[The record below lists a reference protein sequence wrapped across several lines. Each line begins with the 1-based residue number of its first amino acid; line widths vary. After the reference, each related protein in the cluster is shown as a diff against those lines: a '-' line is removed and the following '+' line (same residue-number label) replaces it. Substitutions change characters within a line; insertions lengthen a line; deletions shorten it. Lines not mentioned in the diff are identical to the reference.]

1 MKWVNGVISGFL
13 GGFLGGVAGVGGGVV
28 MIPLMTWLQ
37 KLTQHQAHGT
47 SLVAIAFSAAVG
59 AATYF
64 GRGDVNWKASLLM
77 AATAVFTAR
86 LGARYA
92 HSLPEKKLK
101 KAFGIF
107 LIFASVMLLVKS
119 SLPAFGTNPSLWAA
133 ILLFLLIGA
142 ATGFLSGMMGVGGGA
157 VMVPPMV
164 IIGGMEQH
172 LAQGTSLL
180 AMVPAATAGAITHY
194 KLGNVRTDIMWG
206 LAIGSLAGGFTG
218 ASTAALLPEPVLR
231 SIFAGIGLVMSIRY
245 LRSR

>member
-1 MKWVNGVISGFL
+1 
-13 GGFLGGVAGVGGGVV
+13 

-47 SLVAIAFSAAVG
+47 SLVAIAFSASIG
-59 AATYF
+59 ALTYF
-64 GRGDVNWKASLLM
+64 LRGDVNWKASLLI

-107 LIFASVMLLVKS
+107 LVFASLMLLVKNW
-119 SLPAFGTNPSLWAA
+119 LPAFGAGTTPWTGA
-133 ILLFLLIGA
+133 LLFLLIGA

-180 AMVPAATAGAITHY
+180 AMVPAAATGAATHY
-194 KLGNVRTDIMWG
+194 KLGNVRTDIAWG
-206 LAIGSLAGGFTG
+206 LALGSLAGGYAG
-218 ASTAALLPEPVLR
+218 AATAALLPEPVLR
-231 SIFAGIGLVMSIRY
+231 AIFAGIGLIMSVRY
-245 LRSR
+245 LRA

>member
-1 MKWVNGVISGFL
+1 
-13 GGFLGGVAGVGGGVV
+13 

-47 SLVAIAFSAAVG
+47 SLVAIAFSASIG
-59 AATYF
+59 SLTYF
-64 GRGDVNWKASLLM
+64 LRGDVNWKASLLM

-92 HSLPEKKLK
+92 HSLPERKLK

-107 LIFASVMLLVKS
+107 LVFASLMLLVKS
-119 SLPAFGTNPSLWAA
+119 WLPALGTGTTPWTGA
-133 ILLFLLIGA
+133 LLFLLIGA

-180 AMVPAATAGAITHY
+180 AMVPAAAAGAATHY
-194 KLGNVRTDIMWG
+194 RLGNVRTDIAWG
-206 LAIGSLAGGFTG
+206 LALGSLAGGYAG

-231 SIFAGIGLVMSIRY
+231 TIFAGIGLIMSIRY
-245 LRSR
+245 LRS